1 MKLICILLLVP
12 FLSFSQ
18 IKYDEL
24 YPVTYDDKGFAQIT
38 GVVMVDSLS
47 ADAIYDK
54 IDLWFAKTF
63 VDSRSVIETK
73 NKDSHFFYGNGFHIS
88 PYTYYIVK
96 YKAGW
101 SYNLEIKTKDG
112 KFKYII
118 NNIRFDKIDMGE
130 GFFSDKKPDFYH
142 QKSSNGNKLTSSAIP
157 DKKWNEIKLDV
168 KNSLQYTAHSLHQ
181 LFINKDNDW

>member
-73 NKDSHFFYGNGFHIS
+73 NKDSHFFYGKGFITS
-88 PYTYYIVK
+88 PYKMNIFNYN
-96 YKAGW
+96 AGW
-101 SYNLEIKTKDG
+101 TFTIEIKIKQG
-112 KFKYII
+112 KFKYTLE
-118 NNIRFDKIDMGE
+118 NIKCEKTDLGKDYFVDRNV
-130 GFFSDKKPDFYH
+130 DFYH
-142 QKSSNGNKLTSSAIP
+142 QTTTLGRLLSKDITDKNWNKM
-157 DKKWNEIKLDV
+157 KLDV
-168 KNSLQYTAHSLHQ
+168 KNKLQQTVHSMHET
-181 LFINKDNDW
+181 FKNIESDW